1 VGSNVEINIKDTALA
16 VAEIAGHPNSI
27 TVAQEPI
34 VGQRIARYV
43 PATDRAL
50 KELGLKA
57 TVDLSTGIKKNL
69 AWYQQRLTQTDNH

>member
-1 VGSNVEINIKDTALA
+1 MDY
-16 VAEIAGHPNSI
+16 
-27 TVAQEPI
+27 AQEPV

-57 TVDLSTGIKKNL
+57 TVDLSTGIKKTL